1 MPIKNS
7 DLQKSERHHLL
18 YGILKSR
25 TNESNALTVTEI
37 YEILSRD
44 VSVDRKTVGRDL
56 EEMSG
61 PYKLLETEEK
71 PRRYYVSSDFTPDYD
86 LSFNEDELQTLIL
99 SLENLRHVA
108 PAGMEKI
115 ISGVRAKILSKIPK
129 TLAEDFVRFQQKLIV
144 TDSIVG
150 MEQEEEGESIRPI
163 LEALRLEKAIRVK
176 NFSPYKKEKPK
187 SRIIHPL
194 LLNLTGGIFYLIASD
209 PEDKFKIKRFRVSR
223 LKEVEILSE
232 KVKLKSSAVLKNL
245 DFSFGGYGTGD
256 ESLIE
261 YKIKCSGELA
271 LFFKERKFNKTQKIK
286 ELSLGLCE
294 VSFKSR
300 SSREITRLLAGFGEE
315 LEAVSPKE
323 IQDQIQAIWRSGLKK
338 IK

>member
-1 MPIKNS
+1 MPVKNS
-7 DLQKSERHHLL
+7 DFQKSERHHLL

-25 TNESNALTVTEI
+25 TNELNALTVTEI
-37 YEILSRD
+37 YEILSRE

-129 TLAEDFVRFQQKLIV
+129 TLAEDFARFQQKLIV

-163 LEALRLEKAIRVK
+163 LEALRLDKAIRVK

-232 KVKLKSSAVLKNL
+232 KVKLKSPAILKNL

-256 ESLIE
+256 EPLIE

-286 ELSLGLCE
+286 ELSQGFCE

-315 LEAVSPKE
+315 LHAVSPKE
-323 IQDQIQAIWRSGLKK
+323 IQDQIQSIWRSGLKK